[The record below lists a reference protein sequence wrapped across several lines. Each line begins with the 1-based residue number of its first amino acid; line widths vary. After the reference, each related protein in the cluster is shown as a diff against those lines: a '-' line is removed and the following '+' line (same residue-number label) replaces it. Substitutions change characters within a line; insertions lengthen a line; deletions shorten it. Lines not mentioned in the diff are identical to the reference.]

1 MHMEQVYNQWKNE
14 KKKTKK
20 RGSFEIYKAGYH
32 DGSYLLLLGRRKL
45 QSFQISYEQFLL
57 LWNRGLSF

>member
-20 RGSFEIYKAGYH
+20 RGSFEIFKLGYH
-32 DGSYLLLLGRRKL
+32 DGSYLLLLGKIKL
-45 QSFQISYEQFLL
+45 ESFQISYE
-57 LWNRGLSF
+57 

>member
-1 MHMEQVYNQWKNE
+1 MKKL
-14 KKKTKK
+14 KKKYKK
-20 RGSFEIYKAGYH
+20 SRSFEIYKAGYH

-57 LWNRGLSF
+57 L